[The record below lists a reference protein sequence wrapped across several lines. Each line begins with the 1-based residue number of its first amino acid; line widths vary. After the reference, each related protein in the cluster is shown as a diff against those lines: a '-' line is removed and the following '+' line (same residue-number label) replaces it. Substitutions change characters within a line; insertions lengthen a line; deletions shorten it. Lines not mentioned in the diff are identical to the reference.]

1 MAVLIKIFACGMLRT
16 ARHTGLLLALLLAGM
31 APAQANTLVRIST
44 SFGDFTLELFDDV
57 APVTVRNFL
66 NYVNRGA
73 YNGTYF
79 HRLEAGF
86 VLQGGGFRI
95 VPFVGPIQVPADP
108 PIVNEYNIA
117 NTRGTVAMAKFGG
130 DPNSATSEWFVNLA
144 DNSATLNTQNNGG
157 FTVFGRVLGDGMIV
171 MDAIGVLPV
180 YALGTSQTQ
189 IPLHGDDGTTPL
201 SVNNFVTM
209 NAEIVQRYSSSLAV
223 FESQSGLLVASV
235 DGGTTLGAY
244 SVNLSLQR
252 QLPGTVFRLN
262 PDSLVRLAIRPIGM
276 ATYADN
282 KLRIPSLEVNENGN
296 VRVLTNVVLTLT
308 DAVNWLFTLESFQP

>member
-1 MAVLIKIFACGMLRT
+1 MAVISKVFAAGMRRT
-16 ARHTGLLLALLLAGM
+16 VQRTGLLLALLLAGI

-86 VLQGGGFRI
+86 VLQGGGYRI
-95 VPFVGPIQVPADP
+95 VPFVGPIQVPTDA
-108 PIVNEYNIA
+108 PIVNEYNLP

-130 DPNSATSEWFVNLA
+130 EPNSATSEWFVNLA
-144 DNSATLNTQNNGG
+144 DNSANLNTQNNGG
-157 FTVFGRVLGDGMIV
+157 FTVFGRVLGDGMSV
-171 MDAIGVLPV
+171 MDAISALSI
-180 YALGTSQTQ
+180 YALGTSQSQ
-189 IPLHGDDGTTPL
+189 IPLHSDDGTSPL
-201 SVNNFVTM
+201 TVDNFVTM
-209 NAEIVQRYSSSLAV
+209 NAEVVQRHSAALAV
-223 FESQSGLLVASV
+223 FESQSGLLMTAV

-244 SVNLSLQR
+244 SVNLSLQP

-262 PDSLVRLAIRPIGM
+262 ADSLVRLAIRPVGM

-296 VRVLTNVVLTLT
+296 VRVLSNVVLTLT
-308 DAVNWLFTLESFQP
+308 DATNWLFTLESFQP